1 MSVQVVEKSGEG
13 LSRVYGV
20 TVPKGDLSAKLEA
33 KIAEIRPRMN
43 IKGFRP
49 GKVPVAHVKKM
60 YGRSLMGEIVQ
71 EAIDAG
77 QTEALAQAKARP
89 AAQPDLKLASD
100 IDKVMQGEADLA
112 FDLDMELM
120 PDFEPIDVSTIELKR
135 PVYLPTDAE
144 VDEQLAEIG
153 KSNRTYET
161 KKGKTAKSVV
171 KAEDGDMLVV
181 DFVGTID
188 GEKFEGGSA
197 EDAELVIG
205 AGRFIPG
212 FEEQLVGAKTGA
224 TVTVKVNFPE
234 DYGVDT
240 LKGKAAEFEVTVKE
254 LKAPAKDETYDDAF
268 AERLGMPS
276 LQALKDAIKGQLE
289 RQYAGASRFKAKRA
303 LLDVLDEKHDFPL
316 PPRMVEAEFASIW
329 AQVEQEKANGELSD
343 EDKAKSDDELKAEYR
358 KIAERRVRL
367 GLVLAEMGT
376 RASVQVSDEEMRG
389 ALIAEARRYPGQERE
404 VLEFYQKNPQA
415 AAQLRAPV
423 YEEKVVDDILAKA
436 KVEDEPVSKEK
447 LLEEDDLPEGYGQG

>member
-13 LSRVYGV
+13 LSRIYGV

-43 IKGFRP
+43 LKGFRP
-49 GKVPVAHVKKM
+49 GKVPTAHVKKM

-120 PDFEPIDVSTIELKR
+120 PDFEPIDVSTISLKR
-135 PVYLPTDAE
+135 PVYAPTEAE
-144 VDEQLAEIG
+144 VDEQLAEIAN
-153 KSNRTYET
+153 SNRTYEA
-161 KKGKTAKSVV
+161 KKGKTAKSAP

-181 DFVGTID
+181 DFTGRID
-188 GEKFEGGSA
+188 GETFEGGSA

-205 AGRFIPG
+205 SNRFIPG
-212 FEEQLVGAKTGA
+212 FEEQLIGAKPGA
-224 TVTVKVNFPE
+224 TVTVKVTFPE
-234 DYGVDT
+234 DYGVET
-240 LKGKAAEFEVTVKE
+240 LKGKAAEFEVVVKE
-254 LKAPAKDETYDDAF
+254 LKEPAKEEAFDDAF
-268 AERLGMPS
+268 AERLGLPS

-329 AQVEQEKANGELSD
+329 AQVEQEKASGELSD

-436 KVEDEPVSKEK
+436 QVEDEPVSKEK
-447 LLEEDDLPEGYGQG
+447 LLEEDDLPEGYGQA